1 MRPLRKSHVG
11 QPPSAVHHTLFRRRR
26 GRLRY
31 ILMRKDSDRD
41 FRRGLKMV
49 CKKRGPLYDGRVFRG
64 KMASPE
70 KVARFLR
77 NALPALLRI
86 R

>member
-1 MRPLRKSHVG
+1 M
-11 QPPSAVHHTLFRRRR
+11 
-26 GRLRY
+26 
-31 ILMRKDSDRD
+31 
-41 FRRGLKMV
+41 LKWYA
-49 CKKRGPLYDGRVFRG
+49 KREHPLYDGRVFRG

-86 R
+86 RWPV